1 MGQLPGS
8 ADGHRHIGVA
18 VQRVRSLLRGTTRDL
33 LIGIGLAAAV
43 LLIVWPRASGISGT
57 ISESICN
64 PGATTMNCPS
74 RPAAAHV
81 RITDCYLG
89 VLTSSNPRDNMTWD
103 TQSDTKGR
111 YHIDLEPGTYCVA
124 ASVGSGAFATSANQM
139 SVLVRAGQVTTVD
152 LTLGIPVGIG
162 L

>member
-1 MGQLPGS
+1 
-8 ADGHRHIGVA
+8 VA
-18 VQRVRSLLRGTTRDL
+18 VQRVRRLLRGTTRDL
-33 LIGIGLAAAV
+33 LIGIGLAAVV

-64 PGATTMNCPS
+64 PGAKTMNCPL
-74 RPAAAHV
+74 RPAVAQI

-103 TQSDTKGR
+103 TRTDTKGR
-111 YHIDLEPGTYCVA
+111 YHVALEPGTYCIVA
-124 ASVGSGAFATSANQM
+124 SEGSSAFPLTASQTS
-139 SVLVRAGQVTTVD
+139 VTVRAGQVTTVD